1 MSAWTNWETVSHHVS
16 ICGRAVHMDG
26 KPMRGVQID
35 VSDESKQSQTQPR
48 KRSDMPAG
56 RTQTRRRAVPPDE
69 PGNTSG
75 QTESRADGIFF
86 FLDCPDGQYTVRAID
101 ASSGAKAEKSFT
113 VADSARKKRM
123 KDQAPAEGCWVELVL
138 KQ

>member
-35 VSDESKQSQTQPR
+35 VSAESKQSQIQPR

-56 RTQTRRRAVPPDE
+56 RIQTRRRAAHPGE

-75 QTESRADGIFF
+75 QTESRVDGIFF
-86 FLDCPDGQYTVRAID
+86 FLDCPNGQYTVRAID
-101 ASSGAKAEKSFT
+101 TSSGAKAEKSVT
-113 VADSARKKRM
+113 VADSIPKKRM
-123 KDQAPAEGCWVELVL
+123 KDHAPVEGWVELVL

>member
-26 KPMRGVQID
+26 KPMCGVQID
-35 VSDESKQSQTQPR
+35 VSESKQSQTQPR
-48 KRSDMPAG
+48 KRSDMPPG
-56 RTQTRRRAVPPDE
+56 RTQTRRRAAHPDGLT
-69 PGNTSG
+69 PSG

-101 ASSGAKAEKSFT
+101 ASSGAKAEKSIT
-113 VADSARKKRM
+113 VADSARKKHA